1 MVSAAMGS
9 EQAEK
14 KAEKLARLDQGLA
27 VGVPHNKALGL
38 KFVDFEGATAWL
50 KLPYDERLVGNPHT
64 GILHGG
70 AITSMLDA
78 ACGAAV
84 FLKLQAFSPIAT
96 LDLRIDYL
104 KSGQAGRDVLCR
116 TECYKL
122 TRHIAFARGIAYYDD
137 ESDPIA
143 CATGT
148 FAVKTKGPPIPG
160 TH

>member
-1 MVSAAMGS
+1 MGADEAS
-9 EQAEK
+9 D
-14 KAEKLARLDQGLA
+14 KAEKLARLDQGFA
-27 VGVPHNKALGL
+27 GGIPHNRALGL
-38 KFVDFEGATAWL
+38 QFVNFDGATAWL
-50 KLPYDERLVGNPHT
+50 RLPYDKKLVGNPHT
-64 GILHGG
+64 GVMHGG

-84 FLKLQAFSPIAT
+84 FLALKRMGPIAT

-104 KSGQAGRDVLCR
+104 KSGLAHKDVMCR

-122 TRHIAFARGIAYYDD
+122 TRHIAFARGIAYHDD

-148 FAVKTKGPPIPG
+148 FAIGTKGAPIPG
-160 TH
+160 TK